1 MIIEC
6 IKCAKKF
13 EVNSDL
19 IPEKGRTIQCGSCN
33 YTWYFKKSD
42 EIFTQTKKEES
53 QIEFPETDNVN
64 TSKENKINKSKKVVK
79 KTNTELIKYQKKTSF
94 TLGKFLSFIFV
105 SFISFVALILI
116 IDTFKMQ
123 IFRIF
128 PGLDNLLFSLYEILK
143 DIQLFIKDLI

>member
-33 YTWYFKKSD
+33 HIWFFKKSD
-42 EIFTQTKKEES
+42 EILPHTKNEVSQKE
-53 QIEFPETDNVN
+53 ILKTDNKN
-64 TSKENKINKSKKVVK
+64 TPKENKIKKNKKEVK
-79 KTNTELIKYQKKTSF
+79 KNNTELIKYQKKTSF

-123 IFRIF
+123 IFTIF